1 MLIIVMNEFV
11 IQSGTSGALR
21 GNFNYSR
28 TTGIAQNYSM
38 QTALY
43 SNPIKSIPAD
53 GLKGYDEANTN
64 II

>member
-1 MLIIVMNEFV
+1 
-11 IQSGTSGALR
+11 
-21 GNFNYSR
+21 
-28 TTGIAQNYSM
+28 M

-53 GLKGYDEANTN
+53 DLKGYDEANTN

>member
-1 MLIIVMNEFV
+1 
-11 IQSGTSGALR
+11 
-21 GNFNYSR
+21 
-28 TTGIAQNYSM
+28 M
-38 QTALY
+38 QIALY